1 MFHVEHPSTANIK
14 RLGGADP
21 VRGPS
26 HVPRGTSSSPVPY
39 RNRQEPGVKI
49 FHGVALPHQNPGVA
63 PGGNVPRGTPVHRQ
77 HQTARRC
84 GPGPGAEPCS
94 TWNIVLAGSLP
105 QQAGARSEDLP
116 RGGAPPPES
125 RSCARRQCSTW
136 NTDLSGFRLQR
147 LGQLLPL
154 EPPGWRSP
162 TLIPE
167 LRGMAMFHVEH
178 SPKTKL
184 EGPGR
189 A

>member
-1 MFHVEHPSTANIK
+1 MWTQS
-14 RLGGADP
+14 GGRA
-21 VRGPS
+21 S
-26 HVPRGTSSSPVPY
+26 VPRGTLSSPGPY
-39 RNRQEPGVKI
+39 RNRQEPRVKML
-49 FHGVALPHQNPGVA
+49 HGVELPHPYPRIA
-63 PGGNVPRGTPVHRQ
+63 RYGNVPRGTPVHRQ